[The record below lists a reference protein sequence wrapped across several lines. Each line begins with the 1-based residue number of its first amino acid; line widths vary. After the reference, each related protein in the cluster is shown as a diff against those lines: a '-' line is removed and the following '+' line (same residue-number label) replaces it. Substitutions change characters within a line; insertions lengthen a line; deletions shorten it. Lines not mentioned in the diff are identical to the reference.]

1 MGTSHTDNL
10 VSPDSGLSH
19 EADGWLRHGVLE
31 VTPLTAV
38 TPDPV
43 VPTVRRD
50 RRKRTTQRTAKPA
63 VNPAAQY
70 EHIRLLAYQLF
81 EQRGYEHG
89 HDVEDWVR
97 AEEIVL
103 ARSGAALA

>member
-1 MGTSHTDNL
+1 MQMATPPTDNL
-10 VSPDSGLSH
+10 AADSVLSH
-19 EADGWLRHGVLE
+19 EADGWLRRGVLE

-43 VPTVRRD
+43 VPKVRRD
-50 RRKRTTQRTAKPA
+50 RRKRATRRTAKST
-63 VNPAAQY
+63 VISAALY
-70 EHIRLLAYQLF
+70 EEIRLLAFQLF
-81 EQRGYEHG
+81 ERRGYEHG

-103 ARSGAALA
+103 GARALR